1 MESIDDIL
9 GQIVNQ
15 HQEKQQKL
23 NTQPFAFQ
31 STDNSK
37 IMNSQEDNIDDYLSQ
52 LESQKKSNKS
62 ANTTDDL
69 LQEIASNYQGKK
81 TSQAEKS
88 DELFSDIENKFQHK
102 QTNNSLSDTDS
113 AILDTSI
120 RHIVKHTQNKI
131 QDTQQKLSL
140 EDSSILDN
148 SIRQIIKHTEN
159 KIKQSQA
166 EKTNDNLVDIRQEE
180 LSKQKQI
187 KRLSRDAEIW
197 LKNLDPNSEEG
208 FWFEQ
213 FAMSYESKQDAAIE
227 YLKALNSEAYQ

>member
-9 GQIVNQ
+9 EQIVNQ

-23 NTQPFAFQ
+23 NTQPFAFP

-52 LESQKKSNKS
+52 LESQKKSDKS

-69 LQEIASNYQGKK
+69 LQDIASNYQEKK
-81 TSQAEKS
+81 TSQADES
-88 DELFSDIENKFQHK
+88 DELFSAMENKFQQK
-102 QTNNSLSDTDS
+102 QAKKNLSDTDS

-159 KIKQSQA
+159 KIKQSQV
-166 EKTNDNLVDIRQEE
+166 EKTNDNLADIRQEE

-213 FAMSYESKQDAAIE
+213 FAMSYESKKEAAIE
-227 YLKALNSEAYQ
+227 YLKALNSEDYQ